1 MQSSLQTGRIGGL
14 FAQYC
19 VSSVLGML
27 GISLYILADTFFI
40 ANGVGQTALAALNLV
55 LPAYSV
61 IQAMGLM
68 LGIGGAA
75 YASVQRGMGN
85 AAQGNRMLTFGVCWA
100 ALLGLAIALLGT
112 LAARPIC
119 LALGAG
125 GDTLPHCVSYLR
137 IVTLFAPMFILN
149 QVLLA
154 FVRNDHGPRLAMLSM
169 LSGSFFNIVMDYV
182 LVFPAGLGMGGA
194 ALATAFSPVVG
205 IAVLLL
211 HFRSPRCTTRL
222 ERKWPPLR
230 LWLQVLR
237 GGAASFITEMASG
250 TVLLLFNL
258 TLLPLAG
265 NLGVAAYGIIAN
277 IVLVFGG
284 IFTGVG
290 QAIQPLVSVNF
301 GAGQSHR
308 MRQALSLGGVTAVAL
323 GLFGVACGLLWAPQI
338 TALFNRGNDP
348 ALSALAIP
356 GIRLYFLCLPLMGL
370 NLVVSA
376 YLQSVLQLQAS
387 TVLSLGRGLIFIA
400 LFVTVLSRLWGVSGV
415 WLAPLFAEACALLV
429 ATLLMCRGRASAAA

>member
-137 IVTLFAPMFILN
+137 IVTLFAPI
-149 QVLLA
+149 
-154 FVRNDHGPRLAMLSM
+154 RNTKTANFLQ
-169 LSGSFFNIVMDYV
+169 SFFYQ
-182 LVFPAGLGMGGA
+182 
-194 ALATAFSPVVG
+194 
-205 IAVLLL
+205 
-211 HFRSPRCTTRL
+211 R
-222 ERKWPPLR
+222 
-230 LWLQVLR
+230 
-237 GGAASFITEMASG
+237 
-250 TVLLLFNL
+250 
-258 TLLPLAG
+258 
-265 NLGVAAYGIIAN
+265 
-277 IVLVFGG
+277 
-284 IFTGVG
+284 
-290 QAIQPLVSVNF
+290 
-301 GAGQSHR
+301 
-308 MRQALSLGGVTAVAL
+308 
-323 GLFGVACGLLWAPQI
+323 
-338 TALFNRGNDP
+338 
-348 ALSALAIP
+348 
-356 GIRLYFLCLPLMGL
+356 
-370 NLVVSA
+370 
-376 YLQSVLQLQAS
+376 
-387 TVLSLGRGLIFIA
+387 
-400 LFVTVLSRLWGVSGV
+400 
-415 WLAPLFAEACALLV
+415 
-429 ATLLMCRGRASAAA
+429 